1 MKKKLSNRNII
12 FLLKVIVTSRLL
24 VWGIAYLFTVNFN
37 GDKSL
42 LDSMCAWDCGWY
54 MTIIKSGY
62 HTAPTT
68 IHPSGDVA
76 NWAFSPLFPVL
87 AKFISVITGFDGLLS
102 AYLVSNISFGIA
114 IFLLFHYCAE
124 LFDEPT
130 SKFIVTAMAFS
141 PFNLYYSVPYTEA
154 LYALLMIGAIH
165 FARSNQWIFAG
176 ICAAAL
182 SSTRNLG
189 VMIFFP
195 FLMLAISRYGWRSLL
210 TIRPGTESAVLAL
223 LLAPLG
229 LFIFMLFLH
238 QHVGDALA
246 FKNIQIVWD
255 RTPGNP
261 ITVIFNALS
270 QGNTYKAYCG
280 FLALI
285 GLLTGFYLYKNKFY
299 PESLIISIGIL
310 IPLST
315 SVDSIP
321 RYAFTLFPF
330 FVALGILT
338 KNRPSSRTHILIIF
352 SGLSSFAI
360 ASWLASKGYMT

>member
-1 MKKKLSNRNII
+1 MKKKLSIQNII
-12 FLLKVIVTSRLL
+12 FLMQVIIASRLL

-37 GDKSL
+37 SDKLL
-42 LDSMCAWDCGWY
+42 LDTMCAWDCGWY
-54 MTIIKSGY
+54 KTIIKSGY
-62 HTAPTT
+62 HTEPTT

-76 NWAFSPLFPVL
+76 NWAFFPLFPLL
-87 AKFISVITGFDGLLS
+87 ASFISAITDINGLVS
-102 AYLVSNISFGIA
+102 SYLVSNISFGIA
-114 IFLLFHYCAE
+114 VFLLFHYCSA

-130 SKFIVTAMAFS
+130 SRFIVTAMAFS
-141 PFNLYYSVPYTEA
+141 PFSLYYSVPYTEA
-154 LYALLMIGAIH
+154 LYTLLMIASIH
-165 FARSNQWIFAG
+165 FARSNHWIFAG

-195 FLMLAISRYGWRSLL
+195 FLVLAISRYGWRSLF

-229 LFIFMLFLH
+229 LFFYMLFLH
-238 QHVGDALA
+238 LHVGDAFA
-246 FKNIQIVWD
+246 FKNIQIAWGKI
-255 RTPGNP
+255 PGNP
-261 ITVIFNALS
+261 ITVIYNALS
-270 QGNTYKAYCG
+270 QDNTYNIYCS

-285 GLLTGFYLYKNKFY
+285 GLLTGLYLYKNKFY
-299 PESLIISIGIL
+299 PESLVIFIGIL

-321 RYAFTLFPF
+321 RYTFTLFPF
-330 FVALGILT
+330 FVALGLLT
-338 KNRPSSRTHILIIF
+338 KNKSSYRIFILIFF

-360 ASWLASKGYMT
+360 ASWVAGKEYMI